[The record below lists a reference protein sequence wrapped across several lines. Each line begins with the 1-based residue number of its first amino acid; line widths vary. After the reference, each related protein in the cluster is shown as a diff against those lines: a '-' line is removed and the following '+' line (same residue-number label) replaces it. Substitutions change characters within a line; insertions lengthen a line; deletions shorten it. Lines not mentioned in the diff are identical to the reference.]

1 MFKRLQLIAHRG
13 YSSEAPE
20 NTFAAFDLAI
30 ERGYWDIEFDVQM
43 TSDGV
48 PVIIHDETLERTTNG
63 VGLVAEHT
71 YAELAKL
78 DAGSWFAESFAD
90 QRIPSLEDFL
100 KSYEGIANLHLEIKS
115 FETALPQKI
124 AKLFVSTG
132 WTPTSQRSRYTVPWQ
147 KKLVV
152 SSYDRGQLLR
162 SIKAMPKQVIHEL
175 LVVQVTDE
183 SLQWAADNGMRSY
196 HPDGKDITP
205 ELVRRAHKLKLH
217 VGAWWL
223 TRQEQDARSLA
234 PAGVRYAYVD
244 APHLHRRRPLLPKKV
259 NTSLNENVA
268 RLSSFLTRIKYF
280 YT

>member
-1 MFKRLQLIAHRG
+1 MFKRLLLIAHRG

-30 ERGYWDIEFDVQM
+30 ERGYWDIEFDVQL

-78 DAGSWFAESFAD
+78 DAGSWFAESFAG

-115 FETALPQKI
+115 SEAVLPQKI
-124 AKLFVSTG
+124 AKLFASTG
-132 WTPTSQRSRYTVPWQ
+132 WTRTLGQKSRYTTLWQ

-196 HPDGKDITP
+196 HPDGKNITP
-205 ELVRRAHKLKLH
+205 ELVRKARKLKLH
-217 VGAWWL
+217 VGAWWWS
-223 TRQEQDARSLA
+223 REEQDARTLSHI
-234 PAGVRYAYVD
+234 GVRYAYVD
-244 APHLHRRRPLLPKKV
+244 APHLHRRRPLLLKK
-259 NTSLNENVA
+259 
-268 RLSSFLTRIKYF
+268 
-280 YT
+280 